1 MLEYKLFSVSFL
13 LDFHLELLNIYTLV
27 YTSEQIKPDEI

>member
-1 MLEYKLFSVSFL
+1 MLENELFSVSFW
-13 LDFHLELLNIYTLV
+13 LDFPLQLLNIQTLV